1 MTLMS
6 AALLQSAPVAANAHG
21 QCSVVEVKKNVNVR
35 TRPSKNSS
43 KVGYIEVGQKYVEVQ
58 RSGAWHQIWYDN
70 KKRWVSGNGYVQSSE
85 GECIQIGNT
94 QTGYAN
100 VRDDDKNTANKLGA
114 VKNQSLWVVKDKLGS
129 WVKVWYDSKSGYIH
143 SNYIKDVED
152 PFLADVIRDTNFLF
166 CLQENQFYKASEVVS
181 AVCID
186 RGIETLSGIEYL
198 TSLKQ
203 LYLHNK
209 SSDKS
214 SWNKFE
220 HIDLSKNMNLEKLKL
235 DNNQLFEIDL
245 SKNQNLKMLSMSNNI
260 LESIDLSN
268 NTKLEDLNLEGNE
281 LEEIDLRSN
290 AMLSWL
296 ILDDNYLTDIAL
308 GNNKAL
314 QFIYIARNKLSTA
327 DVSLNTE
334 LLDLDLSGNYL
345 ECIELMQNKKLE
357 NIALDDNKITA
368 IRFDNN
374 PKLNYL
380 SISNNNLEAIDVN
393 QNTELSYLKISDNQI
408 ETITLINNVDVTSL
422 LMDSSVACLGNRC
435 LNR

>member
-1 MTLMS
+1 MS
-6 AALLQSAPVAANAHG
+6 AALIQSAPVAANAQG
-21 QCSVVEVKKNVNVR
+21 QCNVVEVKKNVNVR
-35 TRPSKNSS
+35 TRPSKNSG

-70 KKRWVSGNGYVQSSE
+70 KMRWVSGNGYVQSSE

-94 QTGYAN
+94 RTGYAN
-100 VRDDDKNTANKLGA
+100 VRDAESNTANKLGA
-114 VKNQSLWVVKDKLGS
+114 VKEQSLWVVKGKLGS

-143 SNYIKDVED
+143 SNYIEDEDVED

-181 AVCID
+181 AVCTD
-186 RGIETLSGIEYL
+186 RSIETLSGIKYL

-203 LYLHNK
+203 LYLHNE

-214 SWNKFE
+214 SWNKFD
-220 HIDLSKNMNLEKLKL
+220 HIDLSKNKRLEKLKL
-235 DNNQLFEIDL
+235 DNNQFFEIDL
-245 SKNQNLKMLSMSNNI
+245 SNNQNLKMLSMSNNI
-260 LESIDLSN
+260 LESIDLTHN
-268 NTKLEDLNLEGNE
+268 KKLEELNLEGNE
-281 LEEIDLRSN
+281 LEEIDLSSN
-290 AMLSWL
+290 EMLNWL
-296 ILDDNYLTDIAL
+296 ILDDNYLTNIAL
-308 GNNKAL
+308 GNNTAL
-314 QFIYIARNKLSTA
+314 HFLYIARNELPA
-327 DVSLNTE
+327 IDVSLNTE
-334 LLDLDLSGNYL
+334 LIDLDLSGNYL
-345 ECIELMQNKKLE
+345 ESIDVKHNKKLE
-357 NIALDDNKITA
+357 NITLDDNKITA

-408 ETITLINNVDVTSL
+408 ETITLINNVDLTSL
-422 LMDSSVACLGNRC
+422 MLDSGVACLGNRC